1 MLIAIAIAEGIQGLG
16 GSDFY
21 NAWQSSSC
29 IRFRFFTSSLLQFF
43 DPPWALIAFNSR
55 ESFFLPLLFTG
66 STGSEPP
73 NPWIPSAMAMAMS
86 IYRTLCVLV
95 RVGIRQQNGDWIEAN
110 DQPTQPIRTNLPDED
125 WSQSFSSQFFVHAKE
140 VDLNLN
146 NVASI
151 LFCFNLKPEKSYRLS
166 PTS

>member
-1 MLIAIAIAEGIQGLG
+1 MLIAITIAEEIQGLG
-16 GSDFY
+16 GSENFELLNFLGLKARSFSDF
-21 NAWQSSSC
+21 WETSFQSQK
-29 IRFRFFTSSLLQFF
+29 ILQNFYAIF
-43 DPPWALIAFNSR
+43 C
-55 ESFFLPLLFTG
+55 
-66 STGSEPP
+66 